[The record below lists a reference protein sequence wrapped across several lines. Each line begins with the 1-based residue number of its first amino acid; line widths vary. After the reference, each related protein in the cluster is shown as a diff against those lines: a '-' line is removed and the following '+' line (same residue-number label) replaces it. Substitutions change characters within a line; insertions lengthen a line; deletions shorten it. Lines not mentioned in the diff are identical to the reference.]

1 MESGLFDKQRTIQ
14 TKSDV
19 LWTVQLA
26 RNISMDDCHIT
37 KIIIYII

>member
-19 LWTVQLA
+19 LWTMQPT
-26 RNISMDDCHIT
+26 RNISMDNNKYLLRT
-37 KIIIYII
+37 TT